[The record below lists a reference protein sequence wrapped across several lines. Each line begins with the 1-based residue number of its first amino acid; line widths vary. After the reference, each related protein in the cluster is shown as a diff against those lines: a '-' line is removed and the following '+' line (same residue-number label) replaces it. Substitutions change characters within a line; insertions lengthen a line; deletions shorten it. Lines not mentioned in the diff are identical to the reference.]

1 MTTASLHNLWQYIDS
16 LNLSRR
22 SNAWLAEKLIEKNR
36 AKEAVA
42 KKKDPALMTKE
53 EFFARVDEARKGPFV
68 AMNADEDLT
77 QFLIRQGYE
86 L

>member
-42 KKKDPALMTKE
+42 KEKDSALMTKE
-53 EFFARVDEARKGPFV
+53 EFFARVDEARKGPTYRLEQGETI
-68 AMNADEDLT
+68 DDL
-77 QFLIRQGYE
+77 IKRVVG
-86 L
+86 